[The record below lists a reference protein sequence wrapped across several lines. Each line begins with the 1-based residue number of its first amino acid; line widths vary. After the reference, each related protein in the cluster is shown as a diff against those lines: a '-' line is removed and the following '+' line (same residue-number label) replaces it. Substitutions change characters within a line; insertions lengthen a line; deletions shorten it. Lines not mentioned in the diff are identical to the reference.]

1 MTRGP
6 VVHHI
11 VMIPMKICTQIEG
24 DKTLAVMPAWVLPNG
39 LIESGIDQASA
50 IESLHQR
57 MAEYWEVGKK

>member
-24 DKTLAVMPAWVLPNG
+24 DETIAVMPAWVLPNG
-39 LIESGIDQASA
+39 LIASGTDQASA
-50 IESLHQR
+50 IESLRQ
-57 MAEYWEVGKK
+57 MMSEYWEGRKK